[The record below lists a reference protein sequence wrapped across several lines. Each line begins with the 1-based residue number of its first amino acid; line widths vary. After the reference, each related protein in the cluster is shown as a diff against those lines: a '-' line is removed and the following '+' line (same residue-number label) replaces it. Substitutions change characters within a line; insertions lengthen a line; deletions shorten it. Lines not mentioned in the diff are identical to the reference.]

1 MQAPAA
7 VFDGL
12 FSGGVWHIAFAAL
25 CLTLKTPFIYSPG
38 LDFLN
43 LENHGM
49 PKFLLGR
56 RQFALGAAAAATTAL
71 IPKGNAL
78 AIDTLAQAPAPNPP
92 VEAQSLDQKT
102 RAAMAKLSA
111 SAQAEVEMKVASIF
125 RKYGDRLS
133 DEQKADI
140 RRIMAESQE
149 GLEKMRAF
157 KLENGDQP
165 ADAFRAYRSEAKV
178 GAAEAKLGAVKE
190 KPSAAKENSAMKPAQ
205 ARSRKENK

>member
-1 MQAPAA
+1 
-7 VFDGL
+7 
-12 FSGGVWHIAFAAL
+12 
-25 CLTLKTPFIYSPG
+25 
-38 LDFLN
+38 
-43 LENHGM
+43 M

-71 IPKGNAL
+71 IPKGNGL
-78 AIDTLAQAPAPNPP
+78 TIDVLAQA
-92 VEAQSLDQKT
+92 VEAGNQPPDPQSLEAKT
-102 RAAMAKLSA
+102 KVAMAKLSA

-157 KLENGDQP
+157 KVENSDQP
-165 ADAFRAYRSEAKV
+165 ADAFRAYRSEARPGEAEQKP
-178 GAAEAKLGAVKE
+178 GAAKQ
-190 KPSAAKENSAMKPAQ
+190 KPAQ
-205 ARSRKENK
+205 SKSQKENR

>member
-1 MQAPAA
+1 
-7 VFDGL
+7 
-12 FSGGVWHIAFAAL
+12 
-25 CLTLKTPFIYSPG
+25 
-38 LDFLN
+38 
-43 LENHGM
+43 M

-71 IPKGNAL
+71 LPGNVL
-78 AIDTLAQAPAPNPP
+78 PGDLLAQTTAGADK
-92 VEAQSLDQKT
+92 SLDEKT
-102 RAAMAKLSA
+102 RAAMAKLTA

-125 RKYGDRLS
+125 RKYGDHLS

-165 ADAFRAYRSEAKV
+165 ADAFRAYREEAKSP
-178 GAAEAKLGAVKE
+178 ARKIREE
-190 KPSAAKENSAMKPAQ
+190 KK
-205 ARSRKENK
+205 

>member
-1 MQAPAA
+1 
-7 VFDGL
+7 
-12 FSGGVWHIAFAAL
+12 
-25 CLTLKTPFIYSPG
+25 
-38 LDFLN
+38 
-43 LENHGM
+43 M

-78 AIDTLAQAPAPNPP
+78 TVDVLAQAAAAGNQPLDP
-92 VEAQSLDQKT
+92 QSLEAKT
-102 RAAMAKLSA
+102 KIAMAKLSA

-133 DEQKADI
+133 DEQKADF

-165 ADAFRAYRSEAKV
+165 ADAFRAYRSEKPDGV
-178 GAAEAKLGAVKE
+178 KFSEAKLKSGEAKLKTDGLAHE
-190 KPSAAKENSAMKPAQ
+190 KGKN
-205 ARSRKENK
+205 

>member
-1 MQAPAA
+1 M
-7 VFDGL
+7 
-12 FSGGVWHIAFAAL
+12 S
-25 CLTLKTPFIYSPG
+25 
-38 LDFLN
+38 
-43 LENHGM
+43 
-49 PKFLLGR
+49 KFLLGR
-56 RQFALGAAAAATTAL
+56 RQFALGAAAAATAL

-78 AIDTLAQAPAPNPP
+78 TIDVLAQATATSVASLDP
-92 VEAQSLDQKT
+92 QSLEQKT

-157 KLENGDQP
+157 KLDNGD
-165 ADAFRAYRSEAKV
+165 
-178 GAAEAKLGAVKE
+178 
-190 KPSAAKENSAMKPAQ
+190 
-205 ARSRKENK
+205 

>member
-1 MQAPAA
+1 
-7 VFDGL
+7 
-12 FSGGVWHIAFAAL
+12 
-25 CLTLKTPFIYSPG
+25 
-38 LDFLN
+38 
-43 LENHGM
+43 M

-78 AIDTLAQAPAPNPP
+78 SIDALVQAAAGSPA
-92 VEAQSLDQKT
+92 ALDSQSLEARTK
-102 RAAMAKLSA
+102 AAMAKLSA

-157 KLENGDQP
+157 KLENNDQP
-165 ADAFRAYRSEAKV
+165 ADAFRAYRSEANP
-178 GAAEAKLGAVKE
+178 GAAHENGATRAAQSKPRKE
-190 KPSAAKENSAMKPAQ
+190 KK
-205 ARSRKENK
+205 

>member
-1 MQAPAA
+1 
-7 VFDGL
+7 
-12 FSGGVWHIAFAAL
+12 
-25 CLTLKTPFIYSPG
+25 
-38 LDFLN
+38 
-43 LENHGM
+43 M

-71 IPKGNAL
+71 IPKGNGL
-78 AIDTLAQAPAPNPP
+78 AIDVLAQAATTGTQPLDP
-92 VEAQSLDQKT
+92 QSLEAKT
-102 RAAMAKLSA
+102 KAAMAKLSA

-125 RKYGDRLS
+125 RKYGERLS

-165 ADAFRAYRSEAKV
+165 ADAFRAYRSETNS
-178 GAAEAKLGAVKE
+178 GAAHEHAATKAAQS
-190 KPSAAKENSAMKPAQ
+190 KP
-205 ARSRKENK
+205 RKENK

>member
-1 MQAPAA
+1 
-7 VFDGL
+7 
-12 FSGGVWHIAFAAL
+12 
-25 CLTLKTPFIYSPG
+25 
-38 LDFLN
+38 
-43 LENHGM
+43 M

-71 IPKGNAL
+71 IPKGNGL
-78 AIDTLAQAPAPNPP
+78 TLDVLVQAAAAGNPP
-92 VEAQSLDQKT
+92 LDSQSLEAKT
-102 RAAMAKLSA
+102 KVAMAKLSA

-165 ADAFRAYRSEAKV
+165 ADAFRAYRSEEKQGGV
-178 GAAEAKLGAVKE
+178 
-190 KPSAAKENSAMKPAQ
+190 KPSQANLKVDGPAH
-205 ARSRKENK
+205 KKGKN

>member
-1 MQAPAA
+1 MQAPAPA
-7 VFDGL
+7 FDHVFFD
-12 FSGGVWHIAFAAL
+12 IQR
-25 CLTLKTPFIYSPG
+25 LTLGFDDKDALHLLSRIRLSYPG
-38 LDFLN
+38 
-43 LENHGM
+43 EERM

-78 AIDTLAQAPAPNPP
+78 PFETMAQTAAATSQP
-92 VEAQSLDQKT
+92 VDPQSPEAQPLEQKT

-157 KLENGDQP
+157 KLENSDQP
-165 ADAFRAYRSEAKV
+165 ADAFRAYR
-178 GAAEAKLGAVKE
+178 AEE
-190 KPSAAKENSAMKPAQ
+190 HSSTTKPAQ
-205 ARSRKENK
+205 ASRQKEKK

>member
-1 MQAPAA
+1 
-7 VFDGL
+7 
-12 FSGGVWHIAFAAL
+12 
-25 CLTLKTPFIYSPG
+25 
-38 LDFLN
+38 
-43 LENHGM
+43 M

-71 IPKGNAL
+71 LPGKAAL
-78 AIDTLAQAPAPNPP
+78 GSPLPGDLLAQTSASAD
-92 VEAQSLDQKT
+92 QSLDEKT
-102 RAAMAKLSA
+102 RIAMAKLSA

-125 RKYGDRLS
+125 RKYGDRLN

-165 ADAFRAYRSEAKV
+165 ADAFHAYRQE
-178 GAAEAKLGAVKE
+178 E
-190 KPSAAKENSAMKPAQ
+190 KPRQQKSREAA
-205 ARSRKENK
+205 R